1 MFQFLAILLDSLHE
15 QLVSIG
21 GRAGVCPLSEC
32 TSMELHTP
40 HSTEVSCN
48 DPGNVFNFSIT
59 GKMLD
64 KDEERE
70 FESVSEVGR
79 ADLENV
85 NNIDGMES
93 RGSASPKSYTSHSSL
108 EDKVSA
114 SIRMAPIPECIKTD
128 WPADQGDSR
137 ASLASLDSEQE
148 EASEEDGVITSNLV
162 PSEQLKKKTVV
173 FSDTVNSLGLQER
186 NNAVSPR
193 NVNVGI
199 EDFYKE
205 HKTLN
210 VNMNNENT
218 AMNNKLS
225 FDSEKFRQTDNTRPA
240 TTIEN
245 LNTGE
250 AGEKVANAKR
260 VKCTNMETE
269 GQESDT
275 KRIRLEGCEKNE
287 VMETERR
294 ECETEPPS
302 CCPETAR
309 DPARLKEAIEADRYW
324 EKYLAK
330 NKTVVAHSFQGQ
342 FKNTVICGFCN
353 HVSVSFEP
361 FMYLSVPL
369 PRAVERQVEVVVV
382 LDSEVTTH
390 LVTLSQHD
398 RVEDLRAALV
408 RKLSVGERRLVMC
421 EVSRHRISR
430 QLEDSVWLRFVN
442 TTNRKLYCLEVMSVV
457 EERDQVTSSTSEPQ
471 AQVEDDLTVSS
482 SVMSSRSS
490 SRSDLASTTVS
501 SSTSTGTLTED
512 PGGPG
517 EAEATS
523 VWRSCNICLEE
534 MCDADLICHI
544 HCTAQV
550 LTDNNRNTTLTT
562 VI

>member
-1 MFQFLAILLDSLHE
+1 M
-15 QLVSIG
+15 
-21 GRAGVCPLSEC
+21 CPLSEC

-48 DPGNVFNFSIT
+48 DTSNVFNFSIT

-128 WPADQGDSR
+128 WQADQGDSR
-137 ASLASLDSEQE
+137 ASLASLDSEQD

-218 AMNNKLS
+218 AMNNKIS

-250 AGEKVANAKR
+250 GSDKVANVKR

-269 GQESDT
+269 GQESDN
-275 KRIRLEGCEKNE
+275 KRIRLEGCEKNV
-287 VMETERR
+287 VMETERTERR

-342 FKNTVICGFCN
+342 FKNTVICGLCN

-398 RVEDLRAALV
+398 RVEDLRAALLK
-408 RKLSVGERRLVMC
+408 KLSVGERRLVMC

-430 QLEDSVWLRFVN
+430 QLEDAVWLRFVN
-442 TTNRKLYCLEVMSVV
+442 TTNRKLYCLEVMTVV
-457 EERDQVTSSTSEPQ
+457 EERDQVTSSTTSNTSTCGP
-471 AQVEDDLTVSS
+471 QVEDDLTVSS

-512 PGGPG
+512 PAGPG
-517 EAEATS
+517 EAEAAS
-523 VWRSCNICLEE
+523 GWRSCNICLEE
-534 MCDADLICHI
+534 MSDAELICHL

-550 LTDNNRNTTLTT
+550 LILSSNNIT

>member
-1 MFQFLAILLDSLHE
+1 
-15 QLVSIG
+15 
-21 GRAGVCPLSEC
+21 
-32 TSMELHTP
+32 MELHTP

-48 DPGNVFNFSIT
+48 DTSNVFNFSIT

-128 WPADQGDSR
+128 WQADQGDSR
-137 ASLASLDSEQE
+137 ASLASLDSEQDE
-148 EASEEDGVITSNLV
+148 GSEEDGGVITSNLV

-218 AMNNKLS
+218 AMNNKIS
-225 FDSEKFRQTDNTRPA
+225 FDSEKFRHTDNTRPA

-250 AGEKVANAKR
+250 GGDKVANVKR
-260 VKCTNMETE
+260 VKCTNMETDV
-269 GQESDT
+269 QESDT
-275 KRIRLEGCEKNE
+275 KRIRLEGCEKNV

-342 FKNTVICGFCN
+342 FKNTVICGLCN

-382 LDSEVTTH
+382 LDNEVTAH

-408 RKLSVGERRLVMC
+408 GKLAVGERRLVMC

-430 QLEDSVWLRFVN
+430 QLEDTVWLRFVN
-442 TTNRKLYCLEVMSVV
+442 TTNRKLYCLEVMSVM
-457 EERDQVTSSTSEPQ
+457 EEREEVTSSTTSTSCGD
-471 AQVEDDLTVSS
+471 QVEDDLTVSS

-517 EAEATS
+517 EAEAAA

-534 MCDADLICHI
+534 MCDADLICHL

-550 LTDNNRNTTLTT
+550 QTSNDNKNKSFSSLSSVET
-562 VI
+562 VWRGVRRPHPASVPSV